1 MAQDAPTDASR
12 ELASSLASVTS
23 SPVSTYVT
31 AVYQDL
37 LGRTPDAAGLQAW
50 TTMLSA
56 GTPRVTVANAITYSD
71 EYRGRLISESYQA
84 YLGRGPDPTGHR
96 NWIDAMRYGLT
107 IQQMEA
113 GFLASDEYYAKAGG
127 SNARWVER
135 LYAHVLGRA
144 AGTAEVSG
152 WSAALARG
160 SGGRYEVAMGFL
172 LSTEHLTTVVDSH
185 YQHLLGRGIDPT
197 GARGWVSA
205 IQAGD
210 RVEAIIGGIVASDE
224 YVVRNVGTTAI
235 QPATPT
241 PSPTPTPDPASGAVP
256 GASNTGVPAG
266 TVLRASGSLTI
277 TQANTVIDGLDISG
291 SVTVQASG
299 VVIKNSRIRGTG
311 SYGVYARSGRVSI
324 YDSEISGFENG
335 IGFDN
340 WSAYRV
346 DIYGTTGDGVKL
358 GSNVTLRDSWI
369 HDLAPSPDAHADGG
383 QVQSG
388 VRNLVVSNNV
398 IDLSTTA
405 RANAALFI
413 APDLGPSTDGPIT
426 ITGNW
431 LNGGNYTL
439 FCVDGNWGQYYIGN
453 ISITNNRFGRSAQYG
468 PAHVNVP
475 ITQSG
480 NVWADTGAAL
490 DL

>member
-12 ELASSLASVTS
+12 ELANSLASVAS

-31 AVYQDL
+31 AVYRDL
-37 LGRTPDAAGLQAW
+37 FGRTPDPAGLQAW

-56 GTPRVTVANAITYSD
+56 GTPRVAVANAITYSD

-144 AGTAEVSG
+144 ASTAEVSA

-160 SGGRYEVAMGFL
+160 SEGRYEVAMGFL

-205 IQAGD
+205 IQAGY

-235 QPATPT
+235 QPATP
-241 PSPTPTPDPASGAVP
+241 SPTPTPDPASGVMP

-311 SYGVYARSGRVSI
+311 SYGVYARSGSVSI

-358 GSNVTLRDSWI
+358 GSNVTLQDSWI

-388 VRNLVVSNNV
+388 VRSLVVRNNV

-439 FCVDGNWGQYYIGN
+439 FCLDGNWGQYYIGN

-475 ITQSG
+475 ITESG

-490 DL
+490 KL